1 MKIRIT
7 TEGKSVMVDMEP
19 KSADK
24 VFKAITLQLLQD
36 GEDIEQPSALCL
48 LKPVEIIPES
58 ETESEKAYEKLDGL
72 HQYKGF
78 FYTICPE
85 CGDIR
90 GFCSK
95 KEIEGF
101 HCFKCGADVP
111 FTEELLPL
119 YVNCECG
126 HHFKYMTNMKEEM
139 FDINCIDCGNP
150 VAVRYNEKRNSFET
164 I

>member
-1 MKIRIT
+1 MKIRVT

-19 KSADK
+19 KLADK
-24 VFKAITLQLLQD
+24 VFKTLVLQLLQAGGD
-36 GEDIEQPSALCL
+36 REQPSVSHP
-48 LKPVEIIPES
+48 LKPVEIPPES
-58 ETESEKAYEKLDGL
+58 EAGPEKDYEKLDGL

-85 CGDIR
+85 CGNIR

-95 KEIEGF
+95 KEIEGA
-101 HCFKCGADVP
+101 HCFKCGADIP

-119 YVNCECG
+119 HVNCECG
-126 HHFKYMTNMKEEM
+126 HHFKYMTNMKEKM
-139 FDINCIDCGNP
+139 FDINCIECGNP
-150 VAVRYNEKRNSFET
+150 VAVRYNDKRNSYET